1 MGLLLISN
9 GASSK
14 RRSNSP
20 VSQTRASARMAEAK
34 RRIAQATAALVDD
47 GQTLILD
54 GGTTYSPGPGVSRTE
69 KRLPDRRF
77 RPDPVS

>member
-1 MGLLLISN
+1 
-9 GASSK
+9 
-14 RRSNSP
+14 
-20 VSQTRASARMAEAK
+20 MAEAK